1 MDNNQID
8 LTWLWTSL
16 SAAASAFIGWFFGRK
31 KQDVEIKTNELDNV
45 EKAVAIWRG
54 IASDLEGKFTAM
66 QHQFAELQKSNFELQ
81 FEVRRLKE
89 ANTELQSEIDELRAQ
104 IKPTQS

>member
-1 MDNNQID
+1 MDNNHID
-8 LTWLWTSL
+8 LNWLWATL
-16 SAAASAFIGWFFGRK
+16 SAAGSSIVTYFATRK
-31 KQDVEIKTNELDNV
+31 KQNTEIKTSELDNV

>member
-1 MDNNQID
+1 MNNQDVD

-16 SAAASAFIGWFFGRK
+16 SAIGSAWAGWFFGRK
-31 KQDVEIKTNELDNV
+31 KQNVEIKTSELDNV

-66 QHQFAELQKSNFELQ
+66 QTQFQDLQKANLELQ
-81 FEVRRLKE
+81 FEVKRLKE
-89 ANTELQSEIDELRAQ
+89 ANKELQEEIDELRNCLNT
-104 IKPTQS
+104 K

>member
-1 MDNNQID
+1 MDLN
-8 LTWLWTSL
+8 WLWASL
-16 SAAASAFIGWFFGRK
+16 SALGTGLAGWLFGRK
-31 KQDVEIKTNELDNV
+31 KQNAEVKTSELDNV

-66 QHQFAELQKSNFELQ
+66 QHQFQELQKANIELQ

-89 ANTELQSEIDELRAQ
+89 TNKELQQEIEELRSQ
-104 IKPTQS
+104 ITKP

>member
-1 MDNNQID
+1 MDNNHID
-8 LTWLWTSL
+8 LTWLWSTLGAVGSGF
-16 SAAASAFIGWFFGRK
+16 AGWLFGRK
-31 KQDVEIKTNELDNV
+31 KQDTEIKTSELDNV

-66 QHQFAELQKSNFELQ
+66 QHQFSELQKSNFELQ

-89 ANTELQSEIDELRAQ
+89 VNQELQSEIDELRAQ
-104 IKPTQS
+104 IKPIQS